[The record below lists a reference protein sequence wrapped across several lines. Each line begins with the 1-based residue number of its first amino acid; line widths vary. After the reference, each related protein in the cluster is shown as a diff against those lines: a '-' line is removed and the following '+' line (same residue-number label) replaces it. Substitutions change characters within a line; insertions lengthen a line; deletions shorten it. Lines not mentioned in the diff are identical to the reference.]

1 MAKDTSS
8 RPDPT
13 DKNDYEEE
21 TKTDVTIYPDTEEAT
36 RAYTIKPS
44 RQTKED
50 EKGGN
55 KRIRDSEAKTAWSWA
70 YLCIEAKADTAFSPF
85 ELPKEAKPSDP
96 SQAAQTPPQKPKVKG
111 RAKRAKKVASATRT
125 DPAQT
130 ASSRGGRAKA
140 TRPAKSQ
147 TRSVPTANG
156 ADSPTT
162 TAAQSP
168 ATSSPDPVSKS
179 TPSFMRLD
187 TDGGAQSM
195 GQISRYAAKIMRRQ
209 FLAYC
214 FTIFV
219 CRKYAW
225 FMRWDRAGLVVSEPF
240 DFIQQ
245 PQLLHQFFYRFA
257 CMTDVQRGCDPTVQ
271 PATTEEIRRMRTLAD
286 FDTDWHKAKFLDS
299 IEEGPVVKISVPAI
313 DMITRDEL
321 ERGRKDEQ
329 TGSSSTPVL
338 PREFLVGKPHFMSNS
353 PTGSGTKGFIAYDIT
368 EHRLVFLK
376 DCWRPDAETY
386 HPEGEIYLHLHS
398 HKVNYIATPIAAG
411 DVADN
416 DGGIHTTRADKF
428 LGTPRW
434 KHYRIILE
442 EFAMPLEEYIDSYD
456 LVDVL
461 YCAVRGLS
469 TAPPLAMFTHS
480 SYSASAG
487 VGGGCVAQRCQC
499 L

>member
-1 MAKDTSS
+1 MAKDTSLC
-8 RPDPT
+8 PDPT
-13 DKNDYEEE
+13 YKNDHEEE
-21 TKTDVTIYPDTEEAT
+21 TKAGGTIYPDTEEPT
-36 RAYTIKPS
+36 RAYTIEPS

-55 KRIRDSEAKTAWSWA
+55 KRIRNLEAKTAWSWA
-70 YLCIEAKADTAFSPF
+70 YMCIEARANTAFSPF
-85 ELPKEAKPSDP
+85 VLPE
-96 SQAAQTPPQKPKVKG
+96 
-111 RAKRAKKVASATRT
+111 VA
-125 DPAQT
+125 
-130 ASSRGGRAKA
+130 
-140 TRPAKSQ
+140 RPAGSQ
-147 TRSVPTANG
+147 THMPTANG
-156 ADSPTT
+156 ADSPA
-162 TAAQSP
+162 TAAAESP
-168 ATSSPDPVSKS
+168 STGSPDPVSKS

-219 CRKYAW
+219 CRKYAR

-286 FDTDWHKAKFLDS
+286 FDTDWHKAQFLGS